1 MTLRNRIA
9 ADAQKV
15 RGHGGHPMRLYL
27 TPDNAIRLQYELIS
41 EGGPLAHS
49 IMQGGLRH
57 AVSEIDG
64 MEIVWKSPQFQVV

>member
-1 MTLRNRIA
+1 
-9 ADAQKV
+9 
-15 RGHGGHPMRLYL
+15 MRLYL